1 MLLHTLQCTRHPTTR
16 DDLPSS
22 VHSPHFED
30 PALDRKAV
38 KKKGAGEDQGE
49 EVGLMRSTQS
59 RGEGGGLRGGAMAW
73 TKAEASGRWQH
84 GSVGTSA
91 VTGLP

>member
-38 KKKGAGEDQGE
+38 KKRELGKTKG
-49 EVGLMRSTQS
+49 R
-59 RGEGGGLRGGAMAW
+59 
-73 TKAEASGRWQH
+73 RWV
-84 GSVGTSA
+84 S
-91 VTGLP
+91 